1 MMDWNGNGRKDLG
14 DKIRSEERRVGKEGI
29 SRSKH
34 SSKPKIKADIT
45 KPVKPWKVLMQV
57 IFLFAGLAMLYP
69 IVKIESDGERIILMI
84 VQILLFLVSLEFG
97 RDKN

>member
-1 MMDWNGNGRKDLG
+1 
-14 DKIRSEERRVGKEGI
+14 
-29 SRSKH
+29 
-34 SSKPKIKADIT
+34 
-45 KPVKPWKVLMQV
+45 
-57 IFLFAGLAMLYP
+57 MLYP